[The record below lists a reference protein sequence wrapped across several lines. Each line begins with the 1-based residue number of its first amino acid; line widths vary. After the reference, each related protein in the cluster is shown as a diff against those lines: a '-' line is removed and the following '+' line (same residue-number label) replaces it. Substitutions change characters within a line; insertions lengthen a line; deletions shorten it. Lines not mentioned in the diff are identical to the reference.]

1 MKMKNILLLCGGG
14 SSEHEVSL
22 VSAKYLEQQL
32 NVTADFNVIKVEIT
46 PQAWLDSNGLKVEL
60 DIAHSSLKGKQIE
73 TIPIDYVVPCIHGF
87 PGETGDIQSLL
98 EMAGIPYLGC
108 GPEASS
114 NSFNKITS
122 KLWYDALGIPNT
134 PYRFLT
140 ENSEKSLSLALQA
153 FDLWG
158 AIFVKA
164 ARQGSSVGCYSVTER
179 VAVKEAIHNAFQFS
193 DQVLIEMSVKPRE
206 LEVAAYVL
214 NDELKITKPG
224 EVIAPEGVFYT
235 YDEKYSSDSHS
246 STVLEAGNL
255 SDNQLKQIEQYS
267 RKVFTHMNLKNLS
280 RIDFFLTDEGHLYL
294 NEVNTFPG
302 MTPIS
307 MFPKLMEYNGDKFHV
322 FLEQTIRQS
331 LS

>member
-1 MKMKNILLLCGGG
+1 MKNILLLCGGG

>member
-1 MKMKNILLLCGGG
+1 MKNILLLCGGG

-255 SDNQLKQIEQYS
+255 SDNQLKQNRAI
-267 RKVFTHMNLKNLS
+267 LS
-280 RIDFFLTDEGHLYL
+280 KSIHTYEFE
-294 NEVNTFPG
+294 
-302 MTPIS
+302 
-307 MFPKLMEYNGDKFHV
+307 KF
-322 FLEQTIRQS
+322 I
-331 LS
+331 